1 MAGFDLVVI
10 GAGPGGYVAAAR
22 AAGLGMKVACV
33 EREERLGGVCLRVGC
48 IPSKALLD
56 SSELYAAAG
65 ERMAEHGI
73 GVGRVRLDL
82 KAMLARKDR
91 VVADLTGAVQTLLER
106 AGVEIVRGT
115 ARLAGPN
122 GVAVES
128 AGGKGRSKAGATLEA
143 KAVLLATGSE
153 PVDVPAFPA
162 DGKRIVTS
170 TEALAFDAVPQ
181 RLGIVGGGYIGLE
194 LGSVWARLGSEVTV
208 IEALPRIAST
218 ADGQVGRALE
228 RSLKKQGLS
237 VRVKTRVVEAKAT
250 ARGVK
255 AILEGEG
262 GERETF
268 SCDRLL
274 VAVGRRP
281 LTRGLGLAEAGVQ
294 VDEKTGRV
302 KVDAAYRTSV
312 PTVYAVGDLVD
323 GPMLAHK
330 ASAEGIAAVEG
341 LAGLPGEVNYDA
353 VPSVIYTHPEAA
365 SVGLT
370 EEQVKARGAPYCSG
384 IYPFGGNGRA
394 RCLGETEGFVKVLAH
409 KASGRLLGVHVVGPR
424 ASDLLAEAV
433 LAVELGAG
441 AEALARTVHA
451 HPTFGEA
458 LMEAAGAAA
467 RCAKGG

>member
-1 MAGFDLVVI
+1 MARFDLVVI

-22 AAGLGMKVACV
+22 AAQLGMKVACV
-33 EREERLGGVCLRVGC
+33 ERDERLGGVCLRVGC

-56 SSELYAAAG
+56 SSELYAAA
-65 ERMAEHGI
+65 RSRLAEHGI
-73 GVGRVRLDL
+73 EVGKVRLDL
-82 KAMLARKDR
+82 PTMLARKDR

-106 AGVEIVRGT
+106 AGVEIVRGA
-115 ARLAGPN
+115 ARLAGPHE
-122 GVAVES
+122 VAVQPV
-128 AGGKGRSKAGATLEA
+128 GGKGGSDRRATVEA
-143 KAVLLATGSE
+143 RAVLLATGSE
-153 PVDVPAFPA
+153 PVEVPALPV

-170 TEALAFDAVPQ
+170 TEALAFEAVPK

-208 IEALPRIAST
+208 IEALPRIVST

-237 VRVKTRVVEAKAT
+237 FRVKTRVVEARAT
-250 ARGVK
+250 AGGVK
-255 AILEGEG
+255 AVLEGEG
-262 GERETF
+262 GERESF

-281 LTRGLGLAEAGVQ
+281 LTRGLGLEEAGV
-294 VDEKTGRV
+294 DLDARTGRV
-302 KVDAAYRTSV
+302 RVDAAYRTSA

-330 ASAEGIAAVEG
+330 ASAEGIAAVEAI
-341 LAGLPGEVNYDA
+341 AGLGGEVNYDA

-370 EEQVKARGAPYCSG
+370 EEQAKARGAPYCTG
-384 IYPFGGNGRA
+384 VYPFGGNGRA
-394 RCLGETEGFVKVLAH
+394 RCAGQAEGFVKVLAH
-409 KASGRLLGVHVVGPR
+409 RASGRLLGVHIVGPR

-433 LAVELGAG
+433 LAVELGVG

-458 LMEAAGAAA
+458 LMEAAGAAG
-467 RCAKGG
+467 RCAGGG